1 MLKMFALLCSLIL
14 IWITSIYSNIASS
27 EILIHDLLPIEKD
40 GYWGYADE
48 AGRIIIQPQWEEV
61 GSFSKYVA
69 RVSMKSDL
77 YSTKKEFN
85 YFDGLI
91 DRNGA
96 YILSPKYCIMETDN
110 SYYVVQE
117 SNGESLFGYFDKESG
132 FFQQPRY
139 ENIRDNFPY
148 FMHYERDAR
157 IAVKENGKW
166 GFIYRETGEV
176 ALPFIYDD
184 ILFTFCNG
192 YALVVQKEK
201 TVETLTDSFDMK
213 MKELEKWLLI
223 NEQGLPLK
231 QMKNYFPVS
240 GLTNCGTFIIGK
252 TIEIDQSMGEY
263 YYEELYGL
271 ADINGEILI
280 TPNFIDLQWINGTQ
294 AAFRSREGLWGL
306 IDEHGHI
313 LIDAQFI
320 SEYDLPHNID

>member
-1 MLKMFALLCSLIL
+1 M
-14 IWITSIYSNIASS
+14 
-27 EILIHDLLPIEKD
+27 
-40 GYWGYADE
+40 
-48 AGRIIIQPQWEEV
+48 
-61 GSFSKYVA
+61 
-69 RVSMKSDL
+69 
-77 YSTKKEFN
+77 
-85 YFDGLI
+85 
-91 DRNGA
+91 
-96 YILSPKYCIMETDN
+96 
-110 SYYVVQE
+110 
-117 SNGESLFGYFDKESG
+117 
-132 FFQQPRY
+132 
-139 ENIRDNFPY
+139 
-148 FMHYERDAR
+148 
-157 IAVKENGKW
+157 
-166 GFIYRETGEV
+166 